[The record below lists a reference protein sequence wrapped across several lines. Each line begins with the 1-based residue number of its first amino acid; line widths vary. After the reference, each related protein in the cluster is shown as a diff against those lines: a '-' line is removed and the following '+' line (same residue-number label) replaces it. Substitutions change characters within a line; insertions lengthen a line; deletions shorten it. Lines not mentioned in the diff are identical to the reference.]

1 MVEGPVVTVRDVA
14 DFHVRWAEFRP
25 AAEAAA
31 QSSAL
36 PVEQREIMSW
46 LIRLAD
52 RVGESDVAPRKV
64 ARRLRPRVK

>member
-1 MVEGPVVTVRDVA
+1 MAERSAGAVRDVA
-14 DFHVRWAEFRP
+14 DFHLRWAEFRP

-36 PVEQREIMSW
+36 PADQREIVSW

-52 RVGESDVAPRKV
+52 RVGESDVVPRQGP
-64 ARRLRPRVK
+64 RRPRRRC